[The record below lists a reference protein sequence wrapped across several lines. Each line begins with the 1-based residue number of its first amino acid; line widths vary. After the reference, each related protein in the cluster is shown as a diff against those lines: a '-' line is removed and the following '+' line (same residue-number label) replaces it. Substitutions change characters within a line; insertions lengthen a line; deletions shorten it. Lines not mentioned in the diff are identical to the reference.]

1 MRLSA
6 QPGWTALRGTG
17 DPRNRDA
24 FGTRCTPHA
33 RRLPSVWRTHAALS
47 LDVCLVASGYP
58 QAHQAGPDNLH
69 ADGALGE
76 GSQSPPRPAPP
87 RPAPPRP
94 APPRP
99 APPRPAPPRPAPAAG
114 LASSA
119 QRPMA
124 ARSPPL
130 AQRWQPSLSAKRNR
144 GSAVQC
150 SAVPPAG
157 LHSQVHGRLAT
168 DRLGALTLRT
178 GKTGRVR
185 CARVDRCV
193 RACVRAWASRW
204 VHSWVGKP
212 QQQNRRCLGRSFQAS
227 HDRTLRVWSVAN
239 GCVCRR
245 YDPCPAKSSRLTSRA
260 MRALHCAGTGFCCVQ
275 PVPAPARVAAGLR
288 VSECEGKPEAPW
300 GTVVRHVPW
309 PAASPASPP
318 CDGGAP
324 ER

>member
-1 MRLSA
+1 MRASSGAGSPSLDRTRAPTRPHPKPAHESAPKLAAQRGINRERSAHSHEPRDRRGESRARSPRARGHRQPPLCAHPAGPFSSAFAPSRPTYRRTRSLRPRRCRRAVRLSA

-76 GSQSPPRPAPP
+76 GSQRPPRPVPL
-87 RPAPPRP
+87 
-94 APPRP
+94 
-99 APPRPAPPRPAPAAG
+99 APAAG
-114 LASSA
+114 RASSA
-119 QRPMA
+119 QRPMT

-130 AQRWQPSLSAKRNR
+130 ASRWQPSLSAKRSR
-144 GSAVQC
+144 G

-178 GKTGRVR
+178 GRDDSNGS
-185 CARVDRCV
+185 V
-193 RACVRAWASRW
+193 RAR
-204 VHSWVGKP
+204 
-212 QQQNRRCLGRSFQAS
+212 
-227 HDRTLRVWSVAN
+227 
-239 GCVCRR
+239 
-245 YDPCPAKSSRLTSRA
+245 
-260 MRALHCAGTGFCCVQ
+260 
-275 PVPAPARVAAGLR
+275 
-288 VSECEGKPEAPW
+288 
-300 GTVVRHVPW
+300 
-309 PAASPASPP
+309 
-318 CDGGAP
+318 
-324 ER
+324 